1 MSETAIES
9 SPAFDLA
16 DTRRRLKAIFM
27 GSVGNLVEWYDF
39 YAYTAF
45 ALYFA
50 PHFFPSNDPVVQQLN
65 AATLF
70 AAGFIVRPI
79 GGWLFG
85 HIADRYGRRLSLTI
99 SVLMMCFGSLII
111 ALTPTYATIGFAA
124 PVLLALARI
133 IEGLSLGGEYG
144 ASATYLTE
152 IAHPE
157 HRGFYSSFQY
167 VTLIGG
173 QLTAILVLLLLQ
185 NVFLT
190 HQQLVD
196 WGWRIPFVIGA
207 LLAVSAMFM
216 RRHMHETESFVAANK
231 DKTRKRESSL
241 RGLMKY
247 PREVAIVVGLTAGGT
262 AAFYTFTTY
271 MQTFVRQTVGLSDI
285 TTTYVIA
292 GSLIFATLLQPVY
305 GMISDKI
312 GRKPLLVF
320 FGLAGTLLTVP
331 ILTLLSQTKSPWVAF
346 LLISGAW
353 IFVAGYTS
361 INAVVKAELFPTAI
375 RATGVAVPYALTVSI
390 FGGTAPAIALFF
402 KQQGHEQW
410 FFYYLSGVIALSL
423 LVYVTMR
430 DTKHQTAMD
439 RHD

>member
-1 MSETAIES
+1 MTHTYLDMPDA
-9 SPAFDLA
+9 
-16 DTRRRLKAIFM
+16 RRRIKAIFV
-27 GSVGNLVEWYDF
+27 GSMGNLVEWYDF

-50 PHFFPSNDPVVQQLN
+50 PAFFPSHDPVVQQLN

-70 AAGFIVRPI
+70 AAGFIVRPL

-85 HIADRYGRRLSLTI
+85 HIADRHGRRLSLMV
-99 SVLMMCFGSLII
+99 SVGMMCVGSLVI
-111 ALTPTYATIGFAA
+111 AVTPTYASIGLAA
-124 PVLLALARI
+124 PAVLALARV

-152 IAHPE
+152 IADPE

-173 QLTAILVLLLLQ
+173 QLSAILVLLLQ

-190 HQQLVD
+190 PEQLKE

-207 LLAVSAMFM
+207 MLAIITAVM
-216 RRHMHETESFVAANK
+216 RRDMPETESYKEASRHK
-231 DKTRKRESSL
+231 PRTSSL
-241 RGLMKY
+241 RGLLAY

-271 MQTFVRQTVGLSDI
+271 MQTFVRQTAGFSDHV
-285 TTTYVIA
+285 TTYVIA
-292 GSLIFATLLQPVY
+292 ATLIFALILQPVY
-305 GMISDKI
+305 GALSDKI

-320 FGLAGTLLTVP
+320 FGVAGTVLTAP
-331 ILTLLSQTKSPWVAF
+331 ILKTLSHTTSPFMAF

-353 IFVAGYTS
+353 IFTACYTS
-361 INAVVKAELFPTAI
+361 INAVVKAELFPTNI
-375 RATGVAVPYALTVSI
+375 RATGVAVPYAVTVSI
-390 FGGTAPAIALFF
+390 FGGTAPAIALWF
-402 KQQGHEQW
+402 KQQGHETW
-410 FFYYLSGVIALSL
+410 FYYYLSGIIFVSL
-423 LVYVTMR
+423 LVYMTMR
-430 DTKHQTAMD
+430 DTRRHSAID
-439 RHD
+439 RHE

>member
-1 MSETAIES
+1 MSDTTITPHPHPIELDD
-9 SPAFDLA
+9 AK
-16 DTRRRLKAIFM
+16 RRLKAIFI

-50 PHFFPSNDPVVQQLN
+50 PHFFPSHDPVVQQLN

-70 AAGFIVRPI
+70 AAGFIVRPV

-85 HIADRYGRRLSLTI
+85 HLADRYGRRLSLMV
-99 SVLMMCFGSLII
+99 SVLMMCFGSLLI
-111 ALTPTYATIGFAA
+111 AFTPTYATIGFAA
-124 PVLLALARI
+124 PALLALARI

-152 IAHPE
+152 IADPE

-190 HQQLVD
+190 HEQLVA

-207 LLAVSAMFM
+207 LLAVTAMFM
-216 RRHMHETESFVAANK
+216 RRHMQETEAFEAAK
-231 DKTRKRESSL
+231 STMKRESSL
-241 RGLMKY
+241 KGLLRY

-271 MQTFVRQTVGLSDI
+271 MQTFVKQTVGLSDI
-285 TTTYVIA
+285 VTTYVIA
-292 GSLIFATLLQPVY
+292 GSLIFAAALQPIY
-305 GMISDKI
+305 GLISDKI
-312 GRKPLLVF
+312 GRKPMLMF
-320 FGLAGTLLTVP
+320 FGLAGSLLTVP
-331 ILTLLSQTKSPWVAF
+331 ILTTLSGTKSPWIAF
-346 LLISGAW
+346 LLICGAW
-353 IFVAGYTS
+353 IFTAGYTS

-375 RATGVAVPYALTVSI
+375 RATGVAVPYAVTVSI

-410 FFYYLSGVIALSL
+410 FYYYLAGIIFLSF
-423 LVYVTMR
+423 LVYSTMR
-430 DTKHQTAMD
+430 DTKHESAMH
-439 RHD
+439 RHE